1 MEFMTESKP
10 KHVLIVGAGFAG
22 LAAAIELNKAGV
34 QTTLCERQSAV
45 GGLSQTIELAG
56 LRFELGPHI
65 YFDKDQ
71 EVTAFWHSLPGVVMT
86 KHERSNRIFY
96 NGKFIKSPLSIPDTL
111 MKLGP
116 IVVARILGSYA
127 MRGFAKREM
136 SSAEDWVRS
145 NFGGELFKRFFQ
157 VYNEKIW
164 GIPCSEMAADWA
176 GQRIKTSLATMVVK
190 SVSRD
195 KEFIVK
201 TFEFPS
207 GGSKAI
213 YQSQFEL
220 LTKSPTHSF
229 LLNEE
234 PKHIRISEFGYEVE
248 FSNSTLCNTF
258 SHVIWTGHLD
268 RLVEVLD
275 DEQAPSFEELK
286 QATSKLRY
294 RNLVLLNFVFREED
308 VRNFK
313 EHWIDVHDSNIEAL
327 RVTNFSNYNSDH
339 AKGSCGVGVEYNC
352 WPEDEIW
359 SSSESQLQ
367 EMGLKELQTM
377 RLAGPKAQPL
387 AFSALK
393 LSRAYPV
400 YFKGYQKYSSLVLD
414 SLAKFP
420 NLLTAGR
427 NGLYK
432 WNNMHHSV
440 KTGILAARNV
450 LGEDHDLLAVKGMVS
465 FGKDSD

>member
-1 MEFMTESKP
+1 MTESKP
-10 KHVLIVGAGFAG
+10 KNVLIVGAGFAG
-22 LAAAIELNKAGV
+22 LAAAMELNKAGV
-34 QTTLCERQSAV
+34 KTTLCERQSSA

-56 LRFELGPHI
+56 IRFELGPHI
-65 YFDKDQ
+65 YFDKDPD
-71 EVTAFWHSLPGVVMT
+71 VTAFWHSLPGVVMS
-86 KHERSNRIFY
+86 KHERKNRIFY

-127 MRGFAKREM
+127 LRGFAKREM

-145 NFGGELFKRFFQ
+145 NFGAELFQRFFQ

-164 GIPCSEMAADWA
+164 GIPCYEMAADWA
-176 GQRIKTSLATMVVK
+176 GQRIKTSLATMLMK
-190 SVSRD
+190 SVARD
-195 KEFIVK
+195 KNFIVK
-201 TFEFPS
+201 TFEFPV
-207 GGSKAI
+207 GGSKSI
-213 YQSQFEL
+213 YQSQLEVL
-220 LTKSPTHSF
+220 KKSPIHNF
-229 LLNEE
+229 LLSEE
-234 PKHIRISEFGYEVE
+234 PKQIRPSEFGYDVK
-248 FSNSTLCNTF
+248 FSKSTQGKTF

-268 RLVEVLD
+268 RLLEVLD
-275 DEQAPSFEELK
+275 DGRTPSFKQLK
-286 QATSKLRY
+286 VATSKLRY
-294 RNLVLLNFVFREED
+294 RSLVLLNFVFQGED

-313 EHWIDVHDSNIEAL
+313 EHWIDVHDPNIKAL
-327 RVTNFSNYNSDH
+327 RVTNFSNYNTDH

-359 SSSESQLQ
+359 SSSDSQLQ
-367 EMGLKELQTM
+367 EMGLKDLQKM
-377 RLAGPKAQPL
+377 GLAGPKSQPL
-387 AFSALK
+387 AFSALR

-400 YFKGYQKYSSLVLD
+400 YFKGYQQYSSLVLD
-414 SLAKFP
+414 SLAKFR
-420 NLLTAGR
+420 NLETAGR
-427 NGLYK
+427 NALYK